1 LVFIHWWVGVSAI
14 EPVCVLSSHKAPEKC
29 LTGLGSP
36 AQSVGILTATVM
48 GKAGHAI
55 KLQS

>member
-1 LVFIHWWVGVSAI
+1 MLSAI
-14 EPVCVLSSHKAPEKC
+14 ELVCFLSSHKALEKYR
-29 LTGLGSP
+29 TGLGNP
-36 AQSVGILTATVM
+36 ARSVGNVTATVM